1 MAMDCSVLNDVLF
14 AIPQCETVQ
23 RQEQRQQD
31 TDQYLGAG
39 GHTEVV
45 PGKESCSWPPWP
57 EGA

>member
-1 MAMDCSVLNDVLF
+1 MLNDVLF